1 MSQFDNTPIEIPNV
15 PAPSSPSTSGNEQV
29 MAIASIVFG
38 VIGLCAGLFVGLCAA
53 PFPIL
58 GLILSYLALK
68 DPNQKT
74 LAIIGMALSGLSF
87 LVVCVLVL
95 IMGGLMVLG
104 PVVGNVFSDINQSL
118 QTAP

>member
-15 PAPSSPSTSGNEQV
+15 PAPSNPSTSGNEQV

-38 VIGLCAGLFVGLCAA
+38 VIGLCAGLFLGLCAA
-53 PFPIL
+53 PFPVI
-58 GLILSYLALK
+58 GLILGYLALK

-87 LVVCVLVL
+87 LVVCLT
-95 IMGGLMVLG
+95 IIIAGGLTLMD
-104 PVVGNVFSDINQSL
+104 PIIGNVFSGVNQSL